1 MRKLTISEHSPE
13 PVKWNL
19 PHSEGKAGSDSVAAI
34 EHTLHF
40 TEKSPTYPK
49 VATRDVPLLS
59 WAQAGFATSYE
70 EIPADWQDTY
80 PAAVNDRKAFAL
92 QLRGDSMEPKFSDGD
107 IAIVLPDTPP
117 RNGDLV
123 VANVKEQGC
132 TFKLMH
138 LVGGDIDKIRL
149 SPYNPVYP
157 ALDFSREQFHWIY
170 PVDSVNKR
178 VRR

>member
-34 EHTLHF
+34 EH
-40 TEKSPTYPK
+40 
-49 VATRDVPLLS
+49 
-59 WAQAGFATSYE
+59 TSYE